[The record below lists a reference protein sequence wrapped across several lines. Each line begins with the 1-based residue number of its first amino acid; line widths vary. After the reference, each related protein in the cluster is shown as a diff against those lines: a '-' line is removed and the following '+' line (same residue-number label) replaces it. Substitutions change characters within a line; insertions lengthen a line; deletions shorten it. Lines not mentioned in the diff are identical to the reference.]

1 MISLLIDLI
10 IIIIIIIK
18 IIPLF
23 TIGNIHSTN
32 ASVHVAEQ
40 MP

>member
-1 MISLLIDLI
+1 MISLLIYLI
-10 IIIIIIIK
+10 IIIIIII

-23 TIGNIHSTN
+23 TIGNIYSSN
-32 ASVHVAEQ
+32 ASMHVAEQ

>member
-10 IIIIIIIK
+10 IIIII
-18 IIPLF
+18 PFF
-23 TIGNIHSTN
+23 TIGNIYSTN